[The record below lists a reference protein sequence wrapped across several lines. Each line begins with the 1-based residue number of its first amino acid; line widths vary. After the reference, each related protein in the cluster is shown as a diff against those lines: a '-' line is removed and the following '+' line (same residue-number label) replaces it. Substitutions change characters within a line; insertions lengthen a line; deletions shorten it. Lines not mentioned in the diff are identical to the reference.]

1 MDKNEVCVVMVP
13 FIAQGHLNQLL
24 HLSRLISAY
33 NLPVHFVC
41 ATTHNRQA
49 KLRIHGSWDP
59 LSDPNLHFHDFPVPT
74 FPNPSPNPNATTRFP
89 AHLMPSFKAV
99 MHLRQPF
106 NKLLSDLSIITK
118 RVVIIHDY
126 LMSSV
131 VQDFGSF
138 ANAEVYMFQSCSAF
152 TAFWYH
158 WEMTRTISLDDETEA
173 VWKKVPSLEGCLTD
187 EFIELLESE
196 DTSFKKIS
204 SGTIYDT
211 SKVFEEKFLE
221 LLKTE
226 EISGTSKNWAI
237 GPFNPVALTERKDS
251 ATESNRASK
260 KIGTSPLI
268 NWLDK
273 QEANSVIYVSF
284 GTTVSFT
291 DEEAKEIAIG
301 LEESRQKFIW
311 VVRDADKGDI
321 FDGEERRIELP
332 EGFEERI
339 ERQGVGVVVR
349 DWAPQI
355 EILGHPSTGGF
366 MSHCGW
372 NSSMEAITMGIP
384 IAAWPMHADQP
395 RNATLITE
403 VLGTG
408 IYARDWG
415 RRDEAVAASM
425 VAEAVRRLMVSE
437 EGCRVR
443 KKAEELGGV
452 VRRSVE
458 DGGVMRKELDA
469 FVAQITRP

>member
-33 NLPVHFVC
+33 DLPVHFVC
-41 ATTHNRQA
+41 ATTYSRQA
-49 KLRIHGSWDP
+49 KLRIHGWDP
-59 LSDPNLHFHDFPVPT
+59 LSDSNIHFHEFLVPS
-74 FPNPSPNPNATTRFP
+74 FPNPPPNPNAAIRFP

-99 MHLRQPF
+99 MHLRDPF
-106 NKLLSDLSIITK
+106 AKLLSDLSITTK
-118 RVVIIHDY
+118 RIVIIHDY

-131 VQDFGSF
+131 VQDFVTVPT
-138 ANAEVYMFQSCSAF
+138 AEVYMFQSCSAF
-152 TAFWYH
+152 CAFWYH
-158 WEMTRTISLDDETEA
+158 WEVTQTLSLDAETESI
-173 VWKKVPSLEGCLTD
+173 WKKVPSLEGCFTD
-187 EFIELLESE
+187 EFLELMDSE
-196 DTSFKKIS
+196 DSSFKKIS
-204 SGTIYDT
+204 SGTLYDT
-211 SKVFEEKFLE
+211 SKVLEEKFLE
-221 LLKTE
+221 LLKIE

-237 GPFNPVALTERKDS
+237 GPFNPVGFTERKDS
-251 ATESNRASK
+251 GTESNRL
-260 KIGTSPLI
+260 LI

-273 QEANSVIYVSF
+273 QKANSVIYVSF

-301 LEESRQKFIW
+301 LEESGQKFIW
-311 VVRDADKGDI
+311 VVRDADKGNI
-321 FDGEERRIELP
+321 FAGEDRRIELP
-332 EGFEERI
+332 EGYEERI
-339 ERQGVGVVVR
+339 ERRGVGVVVR
-349 DWAPQI
+349 GWAPQI

-372 NSSMEAITMGIP
+372 NSSMEAISMGIP

-403 VLGTG
+403 LLGTG
-408 IYARDWG
+408 IYAREWA
-415 RRDEAVAASM
+415 RRDEKVAASM

-437 EGCRVR
+437 EGCGIR
-443 KKAEELGGV
+443 KKAAELGGV

-469 FVAQITRP
+469 FVAEITRP

>member
-1 MDKNEVCVVMVP
+1 
-13 FIAQGHLNQLL
+13 
-24 HLSRLISAY
+24 
-33 NLPVHFVC
+33 
-41 ATTHNRQA
+41 
-49 KLRIHGSWDP
+49 
-59 LSDPNLHFHDFPVPT
+59 
-74 FPNPSPNPNATTRFP
+74 
-89 AHLMPSFKAV
+89 
-99 MHLRQPF
+99 
-106 NKLLSDLSIITK
+106 
-118 RVVIIHDY
+118 
-126 LMSSV
+126 
-131 VQDFGSF
+131 
-138 ANAEVYMFQSCSAF
+138 MFQSCSAF

-158 WEMTRTISLDDETEA
+158 WEVTRTISLDDETEA
-173 VWKKVPSLEGCLTD
+173 VWKKVPSLEGCFTH
-187 EFIELLESE
+187 EFMELLDSE
-196 DTSFKKIS
+196 DASFKKIS
-204 SGTIYDT
+204 SGTLYDT

-221 LLKTE
+221 LLKSE

-251 ATESNRASK
+251 ATESNRATK

-301 LEESRQKFIW
+301 LEESGQKFIW

-339 ERQGVGVVVR
+339 ERRGVGVVVR

-408 IYARDWG
+408 IYARDWA

-437 EGCRVR
+437 EGCQVR

-469 FVAQITRP
+469 FVAQITRPEDGVE